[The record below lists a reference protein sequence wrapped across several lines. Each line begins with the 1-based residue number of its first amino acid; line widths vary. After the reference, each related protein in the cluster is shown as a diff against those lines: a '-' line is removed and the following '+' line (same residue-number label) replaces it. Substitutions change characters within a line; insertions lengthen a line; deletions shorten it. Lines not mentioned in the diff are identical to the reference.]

1 MELRHVKSFLRLAQE
16 LHFGRAAAELNLSV
30 PALSQHIKSLEK
42 DLRVQLFDRDRRG
55 VQLTEA
61 GLTFLPHAQRLLRT
75 ADSAVDE
82 MRSLAQGTSGI
93 IRVGLFVNN
102 AAELTVPILQR
113 FRTTFPNV
121 QINFVPLDF
130 AGQVNGIVE
139 ERVDVAFVRPPI
151 THESIDVRILGY
163 EPRVAVVSRQ
173 SELADAD
180 AISIDTLAERQFI
193 DAAAI
198 PMPAEWTK
206 FWLLLNERNEN
217 LPAVMSDAR
226 LDDFDAVSMDIALN
240 DTTTTVP
247 ASLMRD
253 FSDQLVTGVPISDL
267 SCALAIATHIEASPL
282 SQHFRGIAERTA
294 KDLISLVPDASYSEM

>member
-217 LPAVMSDAR
+217 LPTVMSDAR

>member
-16 LHFGRAAAELNLSV
+16 LHFGRAAAGLNLSA

-75 ADSAVDE
+75 ADSAIDE

-93 IRVGLFVNN
+93 IRIGLFVNN

-121 QINFVPLDF
+121 QVNFVPLDF

-151 THESIDVRILGY
+151 THDSIDVRILGY

-173 SELADAD
+173 SDLADAD
-180 AISIDTLAERQFI
+180 SISIDALAERQFI

-198 PMPAEWTK
+198 PMPAEWTR

-217 LPAVMSDAR
+217 LPTTMSDAR

-240 DTTTTVP
+240 DTVTTVP

-267 SCALAIATHIEASPL
+267 SCGLAIATHVDASPL
-282 SQHFRGIAERTA
+282 SQHFREIAERTA

>member
-16 LHFGRAAAELNLSV
+16 LHFGRAAAELSLSV

-75 ADSAVDE
+75 ADSAIDE

-130 AGQVNGIVE
+130 AGQVNGIME

-217 LPAVMSDAR
+217 LPTVMSDAR

-267 SCALAIATHIEASPL
+267 SCALAIATRVEASPL
-282 SQHFRGIAERTA
+282 SQHFREIAERTA